1 MIGEIIIAVTVMIV
15 VLIAIASIIFAIVE
29 TMERINPKLTWLI
42 FPFFSACRNH
52 FIQIRDLREGKP

>member
-42 FPFFSACRNH
+42 FPFFLLAGIILYRLG
-52 FIQIRDLREGKP
+52 I

>member
-29 TMERINPKLTWLI
+29 TLERINPKLTWLI
-42 FPFFSACRNH
+42 SHFFLLVGIILYRLG
-52 FIQIRDLREGKP
+52 I